1 MDLLNALLDSAKG
14 GATDQIG
21 RQFGLD
27 SSQTESVMAKLVPAL
42 AAGVQNNT
50 QSADGIAGLA
60 KALQS
65 GNHQRYL
72 DEPESLADSGA
83 VSDGN
88 NILGHILGSKDVSRQ
103 VAAGAASETGIS
115 ADVIKKMLP
124 LVASVLMGGLSKQ
137 TGGGTQLPQ
146 EGAGGDLLGSL
157 LGAAGGADL
166 GALAGMVGKLLK

>member
-1 MDLLNALLDSAKG
+1 MDLLNALMDSATG
-14 GATDQIG
+14 GATEQIG

-27 SSQTESVMAKLVPAL
+27 GSQTESILAKLVPAL

-50 QSADGIAGLA
+50 QSAEGLAGLA
-60 KALQS
+60 GALKS
-65 GNHQRYL
+65 GGHERYL

-103 VAAGAASETGIS
+103 LAAGAATETGIS

-124 LVASVLMGGLSKQ
+124 LIAGVLMGGLSKQ
-137 TGGGTQLPQ
+137 SGGGTQLEQ
-146 EGAGGDLLGSL
+146 EAGGGLLGSL

-166 GALAGMVGKLLK
+166 GALAGMVGKFLK

>member
-42 AAGVQNNT
+42 AAGVQKNT
-50 QSADGIAGLA
+50 QSADGLAGLTN
-60 KALQS
+60 ALRS
-65 GNHQRYL
+65 GGHERYL

-115 ADVIKKMLP
+115 PDVIKQMLP
-124 LVASVLMGGLSKQ
+124 LVAGVLMGGLSKR
-137 TGGGTQLPQ
+137 TGGGAELEQQ
-146 EGAGGDLLGSL
+146 DGGGLLGSL
-157 LGAAGGADL
+157 LGAAEGADL
-166 GALAGMVGKLLK
+166 GDLAGMVGKFLK